1 MPFRI
6 LCADSSAIAQRGIDS
21 LCRQHAHCRIDRF
34 VSSRTELRQALAE
47 EHFDVLVAD
56 SRLENVDF
64 MADAFDIRCQMK
76 DLRMLLFA
84 EYRSS
89 TLVARAVAYE
99 CYDVVFRDSPGSE
112 FIESLQSLE
121 QGRPPERSVL
131 VQFRSSMTRTEWPAI
146 PKFPF
151 LTKRETQI
159 VALLGLGLSNREV
172 SLTLGIGIETT
183 KEHMR
188 NILRKTKQPDRTAV
202 AVWGLKQ
209 PSLAACLP
217 ILEPAPSWVSSSA

>member
-1 MPFRI
+1 M
-6 LCADSSAIAQRGIDS
+6 
-21 LCRQHAHCRIDRF
+21 
-34 VSSRTELRQALAE
+34 AE

-64 MADAFDIRCQMK
+64 MADAFDIRSQMA
-76 DLRMLLFA
+76 DLRMLLFT
-84 EYRSS
+84 EHRSP
-89 TLVARAVAYE
+89 TVVARAVAYE

-131 VQFRSSMTRTEWPAI
+131 VQFRSFMTRPEWPSI
-146 PKFPF
+146 PKAPF

-159 VALLGLGLSNREV
+159 VALLGLGLSNREI
-172 SLTLGIGIETT
+172 SLTLRIGIETT
-183 KEHMR
+183 KEHVR
-188 NILRKTKQPDRTAV
+188 NLLRKTKQPDRTAI

-209 PSLAACLP
+209 PSLAACMP
-217 ILEPAPSWVSSSA
+217 ILESSSSWASSTA